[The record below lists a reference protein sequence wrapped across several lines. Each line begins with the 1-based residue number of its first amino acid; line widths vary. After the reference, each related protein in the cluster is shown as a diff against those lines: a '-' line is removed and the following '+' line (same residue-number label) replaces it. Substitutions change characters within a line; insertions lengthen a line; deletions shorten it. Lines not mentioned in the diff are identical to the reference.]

1 MCLVSGSLGWISYLM
16 SPILTVMKHFAL
28 ILLAAL
34 TWSVN
39 AQITY
44 PYNPDGNGDQYIA
57 VYDLQDFLSA
67 YGQEWIPG
75 EIVVDSI
82 PLSAYLEAMEAL
94 ILANAM
100 PAGTNPGQFLRW
112 NGDGWELVMPK
123 VGCTLPEAC
132 LLYTSPS
139 PRDKRQSRM
148 PSSA

>member
-1 MCLVSGSLGWISYLM
+1 MNSTRNNAFDRFNM
-16 SPILTVMKHFAL
+16 TTMKHFAL

-67 YGQEWIPG
+67 YGQEWTPG

-82 PLSAYLEAMEAL
+82 PLSAFLTCCLDTGLVWIKAL
-94 ILANAM
+94 KA
-100 PAGTNPGQFLRW
+100 
-112 NGDGWELVMPK
+112 
-123 VGCTLPEAC
+123 
-132 LLYTSPS
+132 
-139 PRDKRQSRM
+139 
-148 PSSA
+148 